1 MQQGFGRSRKVAALF
16 EVIGVLVLGHLLAG
30 WVAPWLGVPAL
41 GSLFQSAIKSQEPDF
56 LRLSGALFHVL
67 VVQYACVLTLAF
79 AIGWWQR
86 RRSFRQYGLTLAGQP
101 WLGHVGLG
109 VLGFLIFA
117 LPVQLL
123 WLANAF
129 FPLGPGPEFW
139 ALLDK
144 RWTLS
149 FWLFMAVSSFVFVP
163 LVEELFYRGYCQT
176 RLQEDSEGMSGAI
189 IVGLTFAFM
198 HAQYHRLSVMSIG
211 MMVAMVPIG
220 LGAGYLYWRTRSLVA
235 PVVFH
240 AALNLA
246 ALNVAVRGFR
256 HVLLPVVMVGLLL
269 LFRRRVRDM
278 VRDFWGQ
285 IAAMGSKAAVLCAS
299 LAVVAVGIGFQRWPK
314 VLLPVA
320 VLALAVALS
329 IEFRE
334 RRRARRNGLRVV
346 QT

>member
-1 MQQGFGRSRKVAALF
+1 MATADKAD
-16 EVIGVLVLGHLLAG
+16 
-30 WVAPWLGVPAL
+30 P
-41 GSLFQSAIKSQEPDF
+41 
-56 LRLSGALFHVL
+56 
-67 VVQYACVLTLAF
+67 
-79 AIGWWQR
+79 
-86 RRSFRQYGLTLAGQP
+86 
-101 WLGHVGLG
+101 
-109 VLGFLIFA
+109 
-117 LPVQLL
+117 LP
-123 WLANAF
+123 
-129 FPLGPGPEFW
+129 
-139 ALLDK
+139 
-144 RWTLS
+144 
-149 FWLFMAVSSFVFVP
+149 
-163 LVEELFYRGYCQT
+163 
-176 RLQEDSEGMSGAI
+176 
-189 IVGLTFAFM
+189 
-198 HAQYHRLSVMSIG
+198 
-211 MMVAMVPIG
+211 
-220 LGAGYLYWRTRSLVA
+220 
-235 PVVFH
+235 
-240 AALNLA
+240 